1 MIIVGIG
8 LGVMIWG
15 IVLFGIAFNRRRKE
29 RRIERMENMRE
40 QIRFWEDYNKW
51 KMNVDEEVDKLTRL

>member
-1 MIIVGIG
+1 
-8 LGVMIWG
+8 MIWG